1 MPFNY
6 SDDYCF
12 ACGKKNPIGLKL
24 DVKTGEGRA
33 WAEFVPRKE
42 FEGYHGYLHGGIIAT
57 LLDEVMVYAAHTVKI
72 PSLTAELTVRYKKP
86 ALIGSRLLIEGKVVQ
101 NRGRLIRTEGTI
113 KDESGELI
121 ATARATYMH
130 IPE

>member
-6 SDDYCF
+6 SDNYCF

-24 DVKTGEGRA
+24 NVKTSDRKA
-33 WAEFVPRKE
+33 WAEFVPGKE

-86 ALIGSRLLIEGKVVQ
+86 APIGSRLLVEGKVVQ

-113 KDESGELI
+113 KNEEGDVI

-130 IPE
+130 ISE